1 MEKQNSKK
9 EGKEEILTQDLLSS
23 QWPYQCPITRP
34 WNFFFF
40 FCKGVLKTQSGLQ
53 IAYLSGVDKSDAP
66 EVHVCY
72 NYFAVDTSN
81 ILGIYINFFL
91 QGNSKE
97 NNTHIVDVMMMW
109 AKRIYWHYFSID
121 DQSIKQLVFL
131 FFCVFFVA
139 VFSKRNR
146 KHVLSVSMELQ
157 KHFSLPNVWET
168 SEKLSKEMRR
178 FSFS

>member
-1 MEKQNSKK
+1 MNNLNRWWKNKTARKK
-9 EGKEEILTQDLLSS
+9 EKRKFWPKIYFLHSDLTSAPLQGLEI
-23 QWPYQCPITRP
+23 
-34 WNFFFF
+34 FFFVGR
-40 FCKGVLKTQSGLQ
+40 KGVLKTQSGLQ

-109 AKRIYWHYFSID
+109 AKRIYWHFSID
-121 DQSIKQLVFL
+121 DQSKQLACFSVFCFC
-131 FFCVFFVA
+131 FFFLSQSFV
-139 VFSKRNR
+139 KR
-146 KHVLSVSMELQ
+146 K
-157 KHFSLPNVWET
+157 
-168 SEKLSKEMRR
+168 
-178 FSFS
+178 